1 MKNLNLLL
9 IIGIL
14 GATALISCNSGTS
27 NTPSSG
33 NTQYNLQNYKLTV
46 GAQTNN
52 CTLQGNSTLNCDSKG
67 TFGGVYSVSF
77 NTPNG
82 KPGAY
87 VVMPP
92 SGDTHGLNIAATGS
106 GCNQTTTTS
115 GETYICDF
123 TIGVN
128 GIAQAGTTVPIEI
141 TGALGNANIITIN
154 MQ

>member
-1 MKNLNLLL
+1 MKNLNIL

-14 GATALISCNSGTS
+14 GATALISCNVGTS
-27 NTPSSG
+27 NTPSGG

-52 CTLQGNSTLNCDSKG
+52 CTLQDNSTLNCDSKG

-92 SGDTHGLNIAATGS
+92 SGDTYGLNIAATGS
-106 GCNQTTTTS
+106 GCNQTVTTS
-115 GETYICDF
+115 GETYTCNF

-128 GIAQAGTTVPIEI
+128 GTAQAATTVPIEI
-141 TGALGNANIITIN
+141 TGTLGNANIITIN
-154 MQ
+154 IQ

>member
-1 MKNLNLLL
+1 MKKLNLLV
-9 IIGIL
+9 I
-14 GATALISCNSGTS
+14 ALSAASLMGCNSGS
-27 NTPSSG
+27 SSTPSGG

-52 CTLQGNSTLNCDSKG
+52 CTLEGNSTLNCDSQG

-92 SGDTHGLNIAATGS
+92 TDDTYGLNISSTGS
-106 GCNQTTTTS
+106 GCNQTAPQG
-115 GETYICDF
+115 GETYTCNF
-123 TIGVN
+123 KIGVN
-128 GIAQAGTTVPIEI
+128 GTAQAGHTVHLKVNGSLGTAEI
-141 TGALGNANIITIN
+141 VKINI
-154 MQ
+154 Q